1 MHVTMFS
8 SLLLLLCLTFPV
20 FLLFF
25 FFKTLKNPP
34 LPPGPKGLPIVGNI
48 LQLDSSSLHM
58 QLRELSKKYG
68 PLFTLK
74 LGLKQAIVVSSPK
87 LATVVM
93 KDHDRECCGRPRLLR
108 QQKLSY
114 NGLDLAFC
122 PYTEYWREIRKLC
135 VVHVLS
141 SKRVSC
147 FSSLRHFEVKQMI
160 KKISMHASNSEV
172 TNLSEVIVSL
182 TSTIICRIALGRR
195 YEEEGTERNKFY
207 RLLSECETMMSSF
220 FVSDYIPFM
229 GWVDTLRGIHARL
242 ERTFKEMDN
251 FYQEVI
257 DEHIADS
264 HKKTSEEEDIV
275 DVLLQQ
281 KQHHSFSIDLTND
294 NIKAVIMNM
303 IIGSTSTTTAT
314 AVGAMTELVKN
325 SRIMKKV
332 QEEVR
337 SLSGEKAFLDE
348 DDVQKF
354 PYLKAVIKET
364 LRLHPPG
371 PLLIPRETRKKVIID
386 DYEIPAKTIIYVNGW
401 AIHRDPEA
409 WEDAE
414 EFIPERFLNS
424 TVDLRGQDFCLIPF
438 GAGRRMCPG
447 LHMGLASLDVILS
460 NLLYSFDWELVEGTE
475 TNDTGSTVLPGLT
488 HDKKNPFR
496 VLAKCRN

>member
-8 SLLLLLCLTFPV
+8 SLLLCLTFPV
-20 FLLFF
+20 FLLFFF

-68 PLFTLK
+68 PLFSLK

-93 KDHDRECCGRPRLLR
+93 KDHDRECCGRPRLLG

-195 YEEEGTERNKFY
+195 
-207 RLLSECETMMSSF
+207 
-220 FVSDYIPFM
+220 
-229 GWVDTLRGIHARL
+229 
-242 ERTFKEMDN
+242 
-251 FYQEVI
+251 
-257 DEHIADS
+257 
-264 HKKTSEEEDIV
+264 
-275 DVLLQQ
+275 
-281 KQHHSFSIDLTND
+281 
-294 NIKAVIMNM
+294 
-303 IIGSTSTTTAT
+303 
-314 AVGAMTELVKN
+314 
-325 SRIMKKV
+325 
-332 QEEVR
+332 
-337 SLSGEKAFLDE
+337 
-348 DDVQKF
+348 
-354 PYLKAVIKET
+354 
-364 LRLHPPG
+364 
-371 PLLIPRETRKKVIID
+371 
-386 DYEIPAKTIIYVNGW
+386 
-401 AIHRDPEA
+401 
-409 WEDAE
+409 
-414 EFIPERFLNS
+414 
-424 TVDLRGQDFCLIPF
+424 
-438 GAGRRMCPG
+438 
-447 LHMGLASLDVILS
+447 
-460 NLLYSFDWELVEGTE
+460 
-475 TNDTGSTVLPGLT
+475 
-488 HDKKNPFR
+488 
-496 VLAKCRN
+496 